1 MGVIITLCNPK
12 GGTAKTSTAVNLCCG
27 LKAVNKKVLLVDFD
41 PQRSASVALGYEYFD
56 SENNISSSVLDG
68 VPIESCIVPYAKGG
82 FDLSLASDDLI
93 AIPAALRER
102 LNAHEALAD
111 ALAPVKNKYDYIV
124 VDTPAT
130 LNMITITAI
139 CASDYLIIP
148 VSCDIFSVDSMM
160 GLIKKFHELK
170 ENGLTHSSILGILR
184 TMYDKLLPLA
194 STISSELESSFN
206 DLLFKTKITY
216 NPRISE
222 SSSAAVPVLLYDR
235 TSLGSQE
242 YLSFTGEV
250 LKKLKALEGAA

>member
-1 MGVIITLCNPK
+1 M
-12 GGTAKTSTAVNLCCG
+12 
-27 LKAVNKKVLLVDFD
+27 NKKVLLVDFD

-56 SENNISSSVLDG
+56 SESNISSSILDG
-68 VPIESCIVPYAKGG
+68 VPIEDCIVPYAKGG

-93 AIPAALRER
+93 AVPAALRER
-102 LNAHEALAD
+102 LNAHEVLAD
-111 ALAPVKNKYDYIV
+111 ALAPVKDKYDFIV

-130 LNMITITAI
+130 LNMITIIAI

-170 ENGLTHSSILGILR
+170 ENGLTHCNILGILR

-194 STISSELESSFN
+194 STISAELENSFS
-206 DLLFKTKITY
+206 DMLFKTKITY

-250 LKKLKALEGAA
+250 LKKIRHLEG